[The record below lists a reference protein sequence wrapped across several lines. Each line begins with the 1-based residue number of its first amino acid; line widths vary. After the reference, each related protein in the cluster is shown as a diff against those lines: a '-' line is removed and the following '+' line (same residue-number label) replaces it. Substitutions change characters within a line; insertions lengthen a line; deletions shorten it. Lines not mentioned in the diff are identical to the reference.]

1 MLLPLWGVSMKTCP
15 ACAGPRLDYAWPQQ
29 PWPMFAYVYLGTDD
43 KGGVLYSTVAIRVA
57 KQ

>member
-1 MLLPLWGVSMKTCP
+1 MMPTK
-15 ACAGPRLDYAWPQQ
+15 DYAWPQQ